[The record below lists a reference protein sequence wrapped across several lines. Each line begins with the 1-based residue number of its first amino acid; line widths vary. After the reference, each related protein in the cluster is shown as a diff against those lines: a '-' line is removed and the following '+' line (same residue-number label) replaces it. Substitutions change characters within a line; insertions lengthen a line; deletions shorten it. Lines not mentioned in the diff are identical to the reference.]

1 MVFIGATAFCRRSVS
16 RRLLLLVLGWTA
28 VVCQLNIASFSRSDL
43 VCLSPSV
50 GRNAGKDEECEM
62 DEPIPVLAE
71 SQTTSIDKL
80 EIISEKVYLQ
90 NQGQEHIRRDFHLS
104 QGVDERIALVS
115 PEVERV
121 ARNDAIELE

>member
-1 MVFIGATAFCRRSVS
+1 MVFIGATAFCRRSIS

-28 VVCQLNIASFSRSDL
+28 VVCQLDIASFSRSDL

-62 DEPIPVLAE
+62 DEPIPVLADF
-71 SQTTSIDKL
+71 QGPAIDKF

-104 QGVDERIALVS
+104 QGVDERITLVT
-115 PEVERV
+115 PVIERF